1 MLRTYLFDRVSQTLN
16 NYGHRA
22 DERRK
27 KKKNALRLFDLVS
40 ERNWDGLL
48 AELSAHPDKECFSR
62 NDVHVFGATQ
72 YLLDN
77 LLDRMNHTPNS
88 VIWAT
93 IAADPGSLTQRDI
106 DRFLPLHQA
115 CYHGNPEHIR
125 IILEA
130 YPQASMVYAE
140 GRGLPVTCYLTGS
153 FPNHRL
159 SVVDMLLELY
169 PDGARSHIVPTTCQI
184 TESSKSNIVNAGDA
198 MYNPILRRAY
208 RNWNALKKYENAIGE
223 DELHA
228 GEGSEES
235 SSSTLSPSS
244 SPALNESWGII
255 VSILR
260 KRHQLEAEGLH
271 FSPLYAAL
279 GSNELR
285 MGYMNMT
292 DLPIDEILT
301 RYAVDVKAAQH
312 KIFHQDGKTPLHL
325 LIDLRLPKVTSFRGA
340 YTQQYA
346 RQKHI
351 EALVKLLQINP
362 ELVCIPDSSGK
373 LPLHYALERDYD
385 DWFLLRLLTEYDSRV
400 LVTPDYSSRL
410 YPFMIAASR
419 SNDQGIDDETLSRIG
434 LSNVYSL
441 LRMRPERMLLGL
453 E

>member
-1 MLRTYLFDRVSQTLN
+1 MLRTYLYDKVSQTLN
-16 NYGHRA
+16 NYGQRA

-27 KKKNALRLFDLVS
+27 KKENALRLFDLVS
-40 ERNWDGLL
+40 EQNWDGLL
-48 AELSAHPDKECFSR
+48 IELSSHPDKGCFSR

-106 DRFLPLHQA
+106 DSFLPLHQA

-184 TESSKSNIVNAGDA
+184 TESSKSSIVTVGDA

-208 RNWNALKKYENAIGE
+208 RNWNAFKKYGSAMGE
-223 DELHA
+223 DEFSHA
-228 GEGSEES
+228 GEGAES
-235 SSSTLSPSS
+235 SSS
-244 SPALNESWGII
+244 ALNESWDII

-260 KRHQLEAEGLH
+260 KRHQLDAAPFGLH

-301 RYAVDVKAAQH
+301 RYADDVKAGQH
-312 KIFHQDGKTPLHL
+312 HLYHQEGKTPLHL
-325 LIDLRLPKVTSFRGA
+325 LLDLRPPKMTSFRGA
-340 YTQQYA
+340 YTQQYV
-346 RQKHI
+346 RQKHF
-351 EALVKLLQINP
+351 EAFEKLLHIAP
-362 ELVCIPDSSGK
+362 ELVRIPDSHGK
-373 LPLHYALERDYD
+373 LPLHYALEREYD
-385 DWFLLRLLTEYDSRV
+385 DWLILRLLTEYDSRV
-400 LVTPDYSSRL
+400 LVTPDISSHL
-410 YPFMIAASR
+410 YPFMIAGVKYSDEDNADDSSASR
-419 SNDQGIDDETLSRIG
+419 SG

-441 LRMRPERMLLGL
+441 LRMRPERMFLGL